1 MSNPSFAIKGRC
13 PGALQPMASGD
24 GLIVRVRPPLG
35 RLSAAQALRVAEL
48 AQQYGSGVL
57 ELSTRANVQLRGVAP
72 AQHPALLQ
80 ALAAQGL
87 LDTDARSESLRC
99 IVLDPFWQPGDGL
112 QAGALA
118 LQQAVLGAA
127 GLDGL
132 PAKFGWAVGL
142 PGRPA
147 LAAVSADVRLWCADG
162 QRWWLQPD
170 GQAQTIACPDL
181 DAALAAALALARWCA
196 AQARAR
202 RAQGLHPGRM
212 ARLWSADAPQ
222 HIAPPPGCHWQASPV
237 APHTAT
243 EMLAPPPGAQPQ
255 GHWLLAAPLGRIP
268 AADFARLAQALAA
281 QGGDAGL
288 RITPWRMVLAEGA
301 PPADVGRWIADA
313 NDPRLRVW
321 ACSGAPGCDQALAP
335 TLALAEE
342 LALHLPPGAQL
353 HVAGCAK
360 GCAHPGATT
369 LALCAQA
376 EAAPA
381 GGDPLFALIDQGRA
395 DAPAQAHR
403 AYHRA
408 SALLAQPALLQCRP

>member
-48 AQQYGSGVL
+48 AQQYGNGMI

-72 AQHPALLQ
+72 AAHAPLLQ

-87 LDTDARSESLRC
+87 LDADARSESLRC
-99 IVLDPFWQPGDGL
+99 IVLDPFWQPDDGL

-118 LQQAVLGAA
+118 LQQAVLGAS

-132 PAKFGWAVGL
+132 PPKFGWAVGQ
-142 PGRPA
+142 PQRPA
-147 LAAVSADVRLWCADG
+147 LASVSADVRLWCADG
-162 QRWWLQPD
+162 QHWWLQPD
-170 GQAQTIACPDL
+170 GQAQAIACPSL
-181 DAALAAALALARWCA
+181 DTALAAALALARWCA
-196 AQARAR
+196 TQARAR
-202 RAQGLHPGRM
+202 RAQGQHPGRV
-212 ARLWSADAPQ
+212 ASLWQADTPQ
-222 HIAPPPGCHWQASPV
+222 QLPLPPGCRWQASPV
-237 APHTAT
+237 PPHDGADTHHPT
-243 EMLAPPPGAQPQ
+243 PGAHP
-255 GHWLLAAPLGRIP
+255 GGDWLLAAPLGRIP
-268 AADFARLAQALAA
+268 AADFARLAQALQA

-301 PPADVGRWIADA
+301 PPADAGRWIADA
-313 NDPRLRVW
+313 HDPRLRVW

-335 TLALAEE
+335 TLALAEG
-342 LALHLPPGAQL
+342 LAAHLPPGVQL

-381 GGDPLFALIDQGRA
+381 SDPLFALIDQGRA
-395 DAPAQAHR
+395 DTPAQAHR

-408 SALLAQPALLQCRP
+408 SALLAQPALLQCPP